1 MVDSVD
7 TKGWF
12 WGNDMII
19 SFKWL
24 FTDENISMNVIFHLG
39 PIVPHTAPEKCK
51 KKKKGFQIPTCR
63 FLGSSVT
70 VASWWQAGLM
80 LALNVLLMR
89 QLGVFAAL
97 ASTSPPSL
105 PPCLPPLWWKH
116 PDRPRGSA
124 AALLTPLQMLLFFFF
139 FFFFLGGCSVL
150 GLTITHPFP
159 EPRLHTS
166 EGRSHLIYAR
176 LPALLFQL
184 LFLDVISIVR
194 LLSAAAHILI
204 DCSAYHGGV
213 AWSRW
218 VELWKYAVCGLWME
232 FSHRQQ
238 SISVRSW
245 VRYSILK
252 VFSCDSLKLIFPK
265 WV

>member
-1 MVDSVD
+1 
-7 TKGWF
+7 
-12 WGNDMII
+12 
-19 SFKWL
+19 
-24 FTDENISMNVIFHLG
+24 
-39 PIVPHTAPEKCK
+39 
-51 KKKKGFQIPTCR
+51 
-63 FLGSSVT
+63 
-70 VASWWQAGLM
+70 M

-89 QLGVFAAL
+89 QLGVFAVL
-97 ASTSPPSL
+97 ASTSPPFPPSL
-105 PPCLPPLWWKH
+105 PASPVMEASWQASGLC
-116 PDRPRGSA
+116 RSSA
-124 AALLTPLQMLLFFFF
+124 DPSANAALFF
-139 FFFFLGGCSVL
+139 FFFFLGGLSL
-150 GLTITHPFP
+150 RGLTITHPFP
-159 EPRLHTS
+159 EPRLNTY

-238 SISVRSW
+238 SLSVRSW